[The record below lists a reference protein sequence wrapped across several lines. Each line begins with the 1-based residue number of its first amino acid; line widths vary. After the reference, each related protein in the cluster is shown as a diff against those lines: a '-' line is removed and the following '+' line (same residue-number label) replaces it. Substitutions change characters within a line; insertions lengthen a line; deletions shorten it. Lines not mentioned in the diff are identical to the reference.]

1 MFRLV
6 EGCWKRSDIVV
17 EERCYTHQEIESALR
32 SAGFGELL
40 CYPAAD
46 LGMAA
51 GIGEGRVFF
60 VATKL
65 EQAMA

>member
-1 MFRLV
+1 MAV
-6 EGCWKRSDIVV
+6 WKRSDMVV

-65 EQAMA
+65 